1 MASPSSGFELRA
13 RVEEFLFREAELLDD
28 RHFDDWLELFAEEV
42 SYVVPVR
49 RNVNQRC
56 PELAVGGADDTAHF
70 DDDRQSLEWRV
81 ARLNSGTDWAE
92 QPPTRTRRLIGNVRV
107 DAQPDGACLVRSN
120 FLLYANRLETQT
132 QLFAGERHDRLIPG
146 GPEGL
151 RIARRLVLLDQS
163 VILAPALSVLF

>member
-1 MASPSSGFELRA
+1 MASQSSGFELRA

-28 RHFDDWLELFAEEV
+28 RRFEDWLELFAEEV

-49 RNVNQRC
+49 RNVGQRC
-56 PELAVGGADDTAHF
+56 PELAVGGPDDTAHF
-70 DDDRQSLEWRV
+70 DDDRQSLGWRV

-107 DAQPDGACLVRSN
+107 DAQTDGEYFVRSN

-132 QLFAGERHDRLIPG
+132 HLFAGERHDRLIPD

-151 RIARRLVLLDQS
+151 RIASRLVLLDQS

>member
-1 MASPSSGFELRA
+1 MSPQSNETDLRA
-13 RVEEFLFREAELLDD
+13 RVEEFLYREAELLDD
-28 RHFDDWLELFAEEV
+28 RRFDEWLELFAEET

-56 PELAVGGADDTAHF
+56 RELAVGGPDDTAHF
-70 DDDRQSLEWRV
+70 DDDRQSLGWRV

-92 QPPTRTRRLIGNVRV
+92 QPATRTRRLIGNVRV
-107 DAQPDGACLVRSN
+107 DSQTDGSCNVRSN
-120 FLLYANRLETQT
+120 FLLHANRLETQT
-132 QLFAGERHDRLIPG
+132 HLFAGERHDRLIPDG
-146 GPEGL
+146 TESW